1 MLKTIGDMRV
11 GDVLTFGQ
19 YSVHPDCPPSEIS
32 WLKADDDCSFISE
45 FVVDYLAFDAP
56 EENYHGGNPNYVT
69 SNLLA
74 FLNSEDTEWY
84 HPAHPLDCAPGGAS
98 RVVGMAA
105 YGDRPGF
112 LHDFEPYELE
122 AILPVNYAITL
133 DSGEWTMSSRVRLPS
148 AEDIIGIYAK
158 PLKLFRK
165 KGKRAT
171 PTRDL
176 FNVKRGYMHTD
187 GITSFVGYWLR
198 DQNGRYVERFTRNSC
213 LEDMFPLSGCGVRPM
228 LNLNPSLEVFESD
241 TYFGYV
247 LSASKKESASDQDIY
262 QLLGLAQP

>member
-1 MLKTIGDMRV
+1 MRV

-19 YSVHPDCPPSEIS
+19 YSVHQDCPPSEIT

-56 EENYHGGNPNYVT
+56 EENNYNGNPSYVT

-74 FLNSEDTEWY
+74 FLNSADAEWY
-84 HPAHPLDCAPGGAS
+84 HPAHPLDRAPDNTS
-98 RVVGMAA
+98 RLVVFAK

-112 LHDFEPYELE
+112 LHDFEPHELE
-122 AILPVNYAITL
+122 AILPARYEAGHDWLT
-133 DSGEWTMSSRVRLPS
+133 SSVRLPS
-148 AEDIIGIYAK
+148 AKDIIGEYGTK

-176 FNVKRGYMHTD
+176 FDVKKVYMSTD
-187 GITSFVGYWLR
+187 SIRSFVGYWLR

-213 LEDMFPLSGCGVRPM
+213 LEDIYPASGCGVRPM
-228 LNLNPSLEVFESD
+228 LNLNPSLEICENGLG
-241 TYFGYV
+241 FGYV
-247 LSASKKESASDQDIY
+247 LVANRKEVVSDQDIY